1 MNPPQIPPPRQVRDK
16 YGVGALVKFG
26 DPVTIPLPARYFAE
40 ADRIRAAVR
49 SKGRHQGKRFTTR
62 LVTIDGEKHL
72 RIWRI
77 E

>member
-1 MNPPQIPPPRQVRDK
+1 MNGESIPPARQVRDK

-26 DPVTIPLPARYFAE
+26 DPATIPLPPRHYAE

-49 SKGRHQGKRFTTR
+49 SKARNHGKRFVTR
-62 LVTIDGEKHL
+62 IVVIEGEKFL

>member
-1 MNPPQIPPPRQVRDK
+1 M
-16 YGVGALVKFG
+16 KFG